1 MRGSPITGERTRAP
15 SPLVGEGVAR
25 SVTDEGA
32 RREARPSHRVV
43 AKGGPPKSNGRVE
56 IKPPA
61 APFGATPHPALLRN
75 ATFPRKGG
83 RGAHVVVWLCAALL
97 ASPALAKP
105 QRVVSLNLCAD
116 ELALRLADPGVV
128 KSVTWISQDP
138 LNANLAAKA
147 AALPANDG
155 HVEEALAYDPDLVLV
170 GPFADPVSIALLKQV
185 GAPVLQVGAPRS
197 LDGVRREIRRVAVAL
212 GEPQRG
218 EALVAEMDA
227 RLGRVAVD
235 PSRPRLTTIVL
246 QPNGFTVGPGSL
258 VDEILTRAGL
268 DNLAAR
274 RLDIAAD
281 AEVPLEVIAS
291 LEPDMLI
298 LDRSEEVAP
307 SLAEA
312 ALDHPAIRAL
322 AQRMAIVSLPARLW
336 TCGGPEIAEAVE
348 RLAAV
353 AAAARTR
360 RATP

>member
-1 MRGSPITGERTRAP
+1 MGRAFAVCVC
-15 SPLVGEGVAR
+15 L
-25 SVTDEGA
+25 
-32 RREARPSHRVV
+32 
-43 AKGGPPKSNGRVE
+43 
-56 IKPPA
+56 
-61 APFGATPHPALLRN
+61 
-75 ATFPRKGG
+75 
-83 RGAHVVVWLCAALL
+83 ALL
-97 ASPALAKP
+97 ASPAWAKP

-170 GPFADPVSIALLKQV
+170 GPFADPASIGLLRQV
-185 GAPVLQVGAPRS
+185 GAPILQVSAPRS
-197 LDGVRREIRRVAVAL
+197 LDGVRREIRRVAAAL
-212 GEPQRG
+212 GESQRG
-218 EALVAEMDA
+218 EALVDEMDS
-227 RLGRVAVD
+227 RLARVAVD
-235 PSRPRLTTIVL
+235 PGRPRLTTIVL

-281 AEVPLEVIAS
+281 AAVPLEVVAS
-291 LEPDMLI
+291 LEPDVLI

-322 AQRMAIVSLPARLW
+322 ARRMTIVALPARLW

-353 AAAARTR
+353 ATSARART
-360 RATP
+360 ATP